1 MRLFEVEDHFTDDL
15 VTVLRNQLGR
25 GDAKHTSLVLSYDAL
40 SNIMKNMG
48 YGQIDYDGFKK
59 MYDDNEDLKS
69 IVQNFN
75 ADKVTLS
82 TKTQPD
88 SDQEK
93 IDQPSGPSVDQ
104 MASSAASEP
113 SSIHQP

>member
-48 YGQIDYDGFKK
+48 YGKMDYEGFKK
-59 MYDDNEDLKS
+59 MYDDNPDLQS
-69 IVQNFN
+69 IVQNFS
-75 ADKVTLS
+75 ADKVVLS

-93 IDQPSGPSVDQ
+93 IDRPSGPSVDQ
-104 MASSAASEP
+104 MASRAASEP
-113 SSIHQP
+113 SSIHQS